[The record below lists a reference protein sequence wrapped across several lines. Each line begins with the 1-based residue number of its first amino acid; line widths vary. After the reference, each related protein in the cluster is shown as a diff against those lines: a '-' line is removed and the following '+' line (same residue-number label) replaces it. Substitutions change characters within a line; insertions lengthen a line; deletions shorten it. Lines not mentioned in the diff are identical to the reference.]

1 MLKQLGIEDVQR
13 HFPAFEIDSHIA
25 DGGQKKVYL
34 GEFEDEQVVVKLIP
48 TERRRSAKRAKRE
61 VETMEAVDADALV
74 NLIDNFTDTI
84 EDTSVLVMVE
94 EYIPGPTLRE
104 VIERGDAG
112 VDLGVNVARTLLEAL
127 RKFHDADII
136 HRDIK
141 PSNII
146 ITPDGVVRLLDVGI
160 ARMLTR
166 TSITPTRAS
175 HGPGTPTYASPE
187 QLNNDKDLQDIRS
200 DLFSTGIVMF
210 ESLTGDHPFATD
222 DLELPIPDAILQ
234 NDKRPLEGYLAASE
248 LEQDLHPIYDKMT
261 KPQPFERYRRPHH
274 ALEDLNAVTGG
285 GS

>member
-1 MLKQLGIEDVQR
+1 MLEQLGIEDVQR
-13 HFPAFEIDSHIA
+13 HFPEFKIDTHIA

-34 GEFEDEQVVVKLIP
+34 GEFEGEEAVVKLIP
-48 TERRRSAKRAKRE
+48 TERRRSARRAERE

-74 NLIDNFTDTI
+74 NLIDYFTDTI
-84 EDTSVLVMVE
+84 EDTSILVMVE
-94 EYIPGPTLRE
+94 EHIPGPTLHE
-104 VIERGDAG
+104 VIQRGDTG
-112 VDLGVNVARTLLEAL
+112 IDLGMSVTRTLLGAL
-127 RKFHDADII
+127 VDFHEADII

-175 HGPGTPTYASPE
+175 QGPGTPTYASPE

-210 ESLTGDHPFATD
+210 ESLTGEHPFASD

-234 NDKRPLEGYLAASE
+234 NDKQPLEGYLGDQE
-248 LEQDLHPIYDKMT
+248 LEQALHPIYDKMT
-261 KPQPFERYRRPHH
+261 KPQPFERYRQPYHT
-274 ALEDLNAVTGG
+274 LEDLNVVTEGE
-285 GS
+285 S